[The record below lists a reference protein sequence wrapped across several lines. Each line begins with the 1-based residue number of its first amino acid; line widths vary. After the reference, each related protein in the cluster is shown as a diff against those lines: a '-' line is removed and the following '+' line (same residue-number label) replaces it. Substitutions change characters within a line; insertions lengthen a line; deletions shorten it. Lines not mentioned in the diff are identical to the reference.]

1 MKKTLAILLATA
13 TVLGLSACGSSDTAE
28 SGAATEA
35 EGTAT
40 ETEAAAE
47 GDAAEGGE
55 AGDSAAA
62 GDTVLKVVQPYDPG
76 TFEPGNNDE
85 QSYNRIM
92 LQIYD
97 TLTRFDENGGLQPWL
112 AESWEMVDETH
123 WQFNLRQGVKFSD
136 GSDFTAND
144 VLFTLQHAKETNLPN
159 AVFNMVNIDE
169 CSVVDDNTII
179 IGLEYPCM
187 TFPNHMAN
195 NQCVIGS
202 KAAYEE
208 FGGDYLNGAAVG
220 TEHTSL

>member
-76 TFEPGNNDE
+76 TFEPGNSE
-85 QSYNRIM
+85 ARQLTRSSEGT
-92 LQIYD
+92 
-97 TLTRFDENGGLQPWL
+97 TLTE
-112 AESWEMVDETH
+112 
-123 WQFNLRQGVKFSD
+123 RQ
-136 GSDFTAND
+136 
-144 VLFTLQHAKETNLPN
+144 
-159 AVFNMVNIDE
+159 
-169 CSVVDDNTII
+169 
-179 IGLEYPCM
+179 
-187 TFPNHMAN
+187 
-195 NQCVIGS
+195 
-202 KAAYEE
+202 
-208 FGGDYLNGAAVG
+208 
-220 TEHTSL
+220 